1 MKDSEPAVVLIQHW
15 KQNESVMP
23 LRISNILVFLV
34 IAVVFSS
41 GQDYGNA
48 DYPEYES

>member
-1 MKDSEPAVVLIQHW
+1 MKDSEPAVVLIEHW
-15 KQNESVMP
+15 KQNESSMQ
-23 LRISNILVFLV
+23 LRILNILVFIV

-41 GQDYGNA
+41 GQDYGDA